1 MGKVAPMKR
10 WSSAVLVLVAW
21 GCGGDASPLWLDA
34 QPDTMAPDVELGEP
48 VDDGVCGENLIVR
61 RVVAAPGGVEVVAQ
75 VLDRD
80 GAPADW
86 SDARA
91 TLSWSGGEAT
101 AVVASAWE
109 EAGITGL
116 VVSGRDEAANAMV
129 MALPR
134 GERFVVWRAGAKLE
148 LVVEATDDKAHVL
161 RRLDAL
167 GEGDGAVPMAQVF
180 EARTALRRLEG
191 VLGPV
196 DRTLVVGGSGATE
209 TLTGTVRVEGL
220 RNWDDGADGTALA
233 NTIVARRA
241 GLVRLAA
248 CVGAGRGE
256 RLTVKWGELAC
267 DVVMPEGVAGSCDGE
282 VMATVAAGRWPSE
295 ASPRTIELV
304 MTEAEAEVAGA
315 LGRTNSKEPFGL
327 SVRIGPGVEA
337 VPAVANYRGHTS
349 LECERKS
356 YAVELGD
363 AARVM
368 PGVSSDRFYLISMC
382 RDSGYFNQ
390 LFGNR
395 LARVL
400 GLFPL
405 EQEVVRL
412 VAAGEDRGVYLLME
426 DPEVALKEGMVEP
439 WAVLRRRFDPEDE
452 PVDVDFAV
460 NEVEALAS
468 WSALEAVAQTAAAD
482 GMAAE
487 LGESLALDRYLE
499 WVALNTFLR
508 NEDWVD
514 ELFMYSG
521 QEGGSPFWQVMS
533 WDPDDLF
540 SPCHHG
546 GRFAFEDPW
555 RMLYCAEGRL
565 EYGLLRSPELY
576 TRYISIL
583 ETLMAR
589 LDKATLESV
598 MAGVRRDLFAVV
610 TSDETAAAMIEL
622 VQSDAAAATASG
634 FKTIVTARMDTM
646 LGEAEASRVRLTE
659 RIGTYRSGP

>member
-1 MGKVAPMKR
+1 MAPMKR
-10 WSSAVLVLVAW
+10 WFSAVSVLVAS

-48 VDDGVCGENLIVR
+48 VEEGVCGENLIVR
-61 RVVAAPGGVEVVAQ
+61 RVVGAPGGVEVVVQ

-80 GAPADW
+80 GAPANW

-91 TLSWSGGEAT
+91 AVSWSGGEAT
-101 AVVASAWE
+101 AAVASAWE

-116 VVSGRDEAANAMV
+116 VVSGRDEAAMTLV
-129 MALPR
+129 MGLPE
-134 GERFVVWRAGAKLE
+134 GERLAVWRSGVELE
-148 LVVEATDDKAHVL
+148 LVVEATDDKLHVL
-161 RRLDAL
+161 RRLNAL
-167 GEGDGAVPMAQVF
+167 GDVNGPVPLAHVL

-209 TLTGTVRVEGL
+209 TMTGAVRVEGL
-220 RNWDDGADGTALA
+220 LTREDGTALA
-233 NTIVARRA
+233 DSIVARRA

-248 CVGAGRGE
+248 CVGAERGE
-256 RLTVKWGELAC
+256 RLTVKWGEVAC
-267 DVVMPEGVAGSCDGE
+267 DVVMPEVVAGACDA
-282 VMATVAAGRWPSE
+282 ATTAAVAAGRWPSE
-295 ASPRTIELV
+295 AGPRTIELV
-304 MTEAEAEVAGA
+304 MTEVEAELAGA
-315 LGRTNSKEPFGL
+315 LGRANSKEPFGL
-327 SVRIGPGVEA
+327 SVRLGAGVEA
-337 VPAVANYRGHTS
+337 AAAVANYRGHTS

-356 YAVELGD
+356 YAVELER

-395 LARVL
+395 LARML

-426 DPEVALKEGMVEP
+426 DPEVALKEAMVEP

-452 PVDVDFAV
+452 PPDVDFAV
-460 NEVEALAS
+460 DEAEALAS
-468 WSALEAVAQTAAAD
+468 WSGLEAIAQTGAAD
-482 GMAAE
+482 GMGAE
-487 LGESLALDRYLE
+487 LGESLGLDRYLQ

-521 QEGGSPFWQVMS
+521 LEGGAPFWQVMS
-533 WDPDDLF
+533 WDPDDLYA
-540 SPCHHG
+540 PCHHG

-576 TRYISIL
+576 ARYVSIL
-583 ETLMAR
+583 ETLMAG
-589 LDKATLESV
+589 LDKATLV
-598 MAGVRRDLFAVV
+598 
-610 TSDETAAAMIEL
+610 
-622 VQSDAAAATASG
+622 
-634 FKTIVTARMDTM
+634 
-646 LGEAEASRVRLTE
+646 
-659 RIGTYRSGP
+659 P